1 LLHALAALFALYML
15 ARYGRAALLFVA
27 PSLLRVTGEAGAGP
41 RTLAQVRAGEALAAL
56 GFVRVGARREAGPL
70 GALEVRTDAWA
81 SEADGVYADV
91 AERAVA
97 GGPAVS
103 FTSRFP
109 DGAFV
114 VTANHA
120 RIALQGPKLQLGGL
134 PGATVEAA
142 LAAHRVAVARFASD
156 HGAPTAP
163 ADLAIRL
170 EVARHYGRGHGR
182 RELRRRTAMAFANAC
197 IALLLLLG
205 SMNVIA
211 RRVK

>member
-15 ARYGRAALLFVA
+15 ARYGRGALLFVA
-27 PSLLRVTGEAGAGP
+27 PSLVRVSGDAGAGP
-41 RTLAQVRAGEALAAL
+41 RTLAQVRAGEALLPL

-81 SEADGVYADV
+81 CEAEGVYADV

-97 GGPAVS
+97 GGAEVS

-120 RIALQGPKLQLGGL
+120 RVALRGPRLQVGGL
-134 PGATVEAA
+134 PGATLEAA
-142 LAAHRVAVARFASD
+142 LAAHRVAVARFARE
-156 HGAPTAP
+156 HGTPSAP
-163 ADLAIRL
+163 ADLAARL
-170 EVARHYGRGHGR
+170 DVARQYGRGPGR
-182 RELRRRTAMAFANAC
+182 RELRRRTAMSFANAC

-205 SMNVIA
+205 SVNVIA

>member
-1 LLHALAALFALYML
+1 MLHALAALFALYML
-15 ARYGRAALLFVA
+15 ARYGRGALLFVA
-27 PSLLRVTGEAGAGP
+27 PSLLRVTAEAGAGA

-56 GFVRVGARREAGPL
+56 GFVRLGGRREAGPL

-81 SEADGVYADV
+81 SEAEGVYADV
-91 AERAVA
+91 RERPDA

-114 VTANHA
+114 VTANHP
-120 RIALQGPKLQLGGL
+120 RVALCGPSLQLGGL

-142 LAAHRVAVARFASD
+142 LAAHRVAVARFARD

-163 ADLAIRL
+163 ADLA
-170 EVARHYGRGHGR
+170 AR
-182 RELRRRTAMAFANAC
+182 
-197 IALLLLLG
+197 
-205 SMNVIA
+205 
-211 RRVK
+211 